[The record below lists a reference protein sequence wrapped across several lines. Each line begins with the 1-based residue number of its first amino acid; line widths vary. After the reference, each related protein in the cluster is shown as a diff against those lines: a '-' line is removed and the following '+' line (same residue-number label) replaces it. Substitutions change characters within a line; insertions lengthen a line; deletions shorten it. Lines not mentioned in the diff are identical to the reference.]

1 MTDATQSHE
10 QVPLMEGELESVKAT
25 AAHLKAAGIA
35 HDIEMTGGA
44 PGS

>member
-25 AAHLKAAGIA
+25 AAQLKAAGIA
-35 HDIEMTGGA
+35 HVIEMTGVA